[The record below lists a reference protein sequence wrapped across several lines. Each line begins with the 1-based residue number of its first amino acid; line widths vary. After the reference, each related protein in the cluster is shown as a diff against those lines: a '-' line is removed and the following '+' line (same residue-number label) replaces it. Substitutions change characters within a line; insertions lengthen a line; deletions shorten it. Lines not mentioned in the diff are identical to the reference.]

1 MKSFAAAWLF
11 SVLCAA
17 VACESPTSGPRT
29 DSHTNWL
36 RTCSNDG
43 ECGPL
48 SCICGL
54 CTQPCQNDL
63 ACGADTP
70 GAACLGADDAGA
82 QAACSGIRPPTSM
95 CLPRCDAEQ
104 GCAVGQACVAGACL
118 PQSSPGVTVTVDTS
132 VQMQALTGFGATV
145 GYAEGELA
153 TMSDRAALDQTM
165 FAELGL
171 DVLRFRNRYA
181 EVPDGTLA
189 QAQQLVAAATASLGR
204 RPLVLLSSW
213 SPPPA
218 LKQNASVFCAGDP
231 AHCTLSRAP
240 TGGFDYA
247 GFAAHWR
254 ATLEAY
260 ARVDFHPDFIGIQN
274 NPDWAPPL
282 GRAFEACKFLPTEGK
297 ALADGVSTAYPGYAE
312 ALRAVQ
318 ASLVDLPERP
328 QLLGP
333 ELSGLLGI
341 DSYLN
346 ALGDVRVDA
355 IAHHLYGTDAGKL
368 DTTSLTSLNQLQT
381 QMALP
386 LFQTEM
392 EADGFETALLIHH
405 ALVTEGASMYLQQSL
420 VSARSG
426 PSSNPGALIGL
437 ESGQFVRQSPYF
449 AVQHFARFTEPGWR
463 RVAAVTSSTDVLA
476 SAWVA
481 PEGDATTL
489 VLINA
494 SAREQVVQLAPG
506 RSFELTRTV
515 FDGAERFASLGSQP
529 GSALISLPPRSMATA
544 RY

>member
-1 MKSFAAAWLF
+1 M
-11 SVLCAA
+11 
-17 VACESPTSGPRT
+17 G
-29 DSHTNWL
+29 
-36 RTCSNDG
+36 
-43 ECGPL
+43 
-48 SCICGL
+48 
-54 CTQPCQNDL
+54 
-63 ACGADTP
+63 
-70 GAACLGADDAGA
+70 
-82 QAACSGIRPPTSM
+82 M
-95 CLPRCDAEQ
+95 CLPRCDADE

-118 PQSSPGVTVTVDTS
+118 PQSSPGVTVAVDTS

-145 GYAEGELA
+145 GYAEDELA
-153 TMSDRAALDQTM
+153 TMSDRGALDSAM

-171 DVLRFRNRYA
+171 SVLRFRNRYT
-181 EVPDGTLA
+181 EVPDGTLSR
-189 QAQQLVAAATASLGR
+189 AQQLVAAATSSLGR

-231 AHCTLSRAP
+231 AHCTLSRTAA
-240 TGGFDYA
+240 GGFDYA

-254 ATLEAY
+254 ASLDAY
-260 ARVDFHPDFIGIQN
+260 ARVGFHPDFIGIQN

-297 ALADGVSTAYPGYAE
+297 SLADGVVTGYPGYAE

-328 QLLGP
+328 RLLGP
-333 ELSGLLGI
+333 ELSGLFGI

-346 ALGDVRVDA
+346 ALSDTRVDA
-355 IAHHLYGTDAGKL
+355 IAHHLYGTDASKL
-368 DTTSLTSLNQLQT
+368 DTTGLTSLNQLQA

-392 EADGFETALLIHH
+392 DADGFETALLIHH
-405 ALVTEGASMYLQQSL
+405 ALVTEGASMYLQQTL

-437 ESGQFVRQSPYF
+437 ENGQFVRQSPYF
-449 AVQHFARFTEPGWR
+449 AMQHFARFTEPGWR
-463 RVAAVTSSTDVLA
+463 RVVAVASSPDVLA
-476 SAWVA
+476 SAWVS
-481 PEGDATTL
+481 PGGSKTTL

-494 SAREQVVQLAPG
+494 STREQVVDFAPG
-506 RSFELTRTV
+506 LPFELTRTV
-515 FDGAERFASLGSQP
+515 FDGAERFASLGPQA
-529 GSALISLPPRSMATA
+529 GSAHISLPPRSMATA